1 MEESE
6 ENRVTVDSSDI
17 SYSKRDALLYKNVP
31 GSANLLDMTRFSSS
45 DYCGTKDPWLH
56 LQIYK
61 KEDMSD
67 LFNVFIQK
75 DEFLM
80 IKENSI
86 IEFWT
91 RVKGI
96 TVQFSSNNECE
107 EVYQH
112 IQGCIINNE
121 SNITEA
127 LQFGILVKIM

>member
-1 MEESE
+1 MKESE
-6 ENRVTVDSSDI
+6 VLAVNIQNLSGEDLHGIKKQENQAKGVASPSFGI
-17 SYSKRDALLYKNVP
+17 
-31 GSANLLDMTRFSSS
+31 S
-45 DYCGTKDPWLH
+45 DYRDIKDPEWLQLH
-56 LQIYK
+56 IYK

-96 TVQFSSNNECE
+96 TVQFSSNKECE

-121 SNITEA
+121 SNLTEA